1 MSEILRLQSVSR
13 NFSGLKALRDVSLG
27 IGKGEV
33 LGLIGPNGAGKTTL
47 VNVVTGVT
55 PASSGTVTFMGRD
68 ITRVKT
74 YQSARLG
81 LSRTFQ
87 VVQPFAEF
95 SALDNVAAA
104 ALFSQPG
111 ESIKS
116 ARQEARAHLAFVG
129 LEAQSDQPAATLTLA
144 MRKRLELA
152 KALAMKPKLL
162 FLDEV
167 NAGLNSAEVER
178 ATRLI
183 HQLAENGI
191 TIVMIEHLM
200 KVVLNVC
207 TRIVVLHN
215 GQLIADG
222 APRDVIKN
230 PAVVEAYLGQQV
242 CAKGW
247 RSWLIHPLSSC
258 KACARAMARFRCCG
272 ASILPYEAGRSL
284 H

>member
-1 MSEILRLQSVSR
+1 VSEILRLQSVSR

-27 IGKGEV
+27 ISKGEV

-55 PASSGTVTFMGRD
+55 PASSGTVTFMGQD

-116 ARQEARAHLAFVG
+116 AREEARAHLAFVG
-129 LEAQSDQPAATLTLA
+129 LETQSDQPAATLTLA

-178 ATRLI
+178 ATHLI

-230 PAVVEAYLGQQV
+230 PAVVEAYLGQQY
-242 CAKGW
+242 AQ
-247 RSWLIHPLSSC
+247 
-258 KACARAMARFRCCG
+258 RAG
-272 ASILPYEAGRSL
+272 AHG
-284 H
+284 

>member
-1 MSEILRLQSVSR
+1 MSEILRLDSVSR
-13 NFSGLKALRDVSLG
+13 RFSGLQALRDVSLKVN
-27 IGKGEV
+27 KGEV

-55 PASSGTVTFMGRD
+55 PASSGTLTFMEQD

-87 VVQPFAEF
+87 IVQPFAEF
-95 SALDNVAAA
+95 TALDNVAAA

-111 ESIKS
+111 QSLKS
-116 ARQEARAHLAFVG
+116 ARDEARAHLAFVG
-129 LEAQSDQPAATLTLA
+129 LEAQSAQSAATLTLA

-152 KALAMKPKLL
+152 KALAMRPKLL

-178 ATRLI
+178 ATKLI
-183 HQLAENGI
+183 HQLAADGI

-215 GQLIADG
+215 GSLIADG

-230 PAVVEAYLGQQV
+230 PAVVEAYLGQQY
-242 CAKGW
+242 AQRTAAHG
-247 RSWLIHPLSSC
+247 
-258 KACARAMARFRCCG
+258 
-272 ASILPYEAGRSL
+272 
-284 H
+284 

>member
-1 MSEILRLQSVSR
+1 MSEILQLQSVSR

-27 IGKGEV
+27 ISKGEV

-55 PASSGTVTFMGRD
+55 PASSGTVTFMGQD

-116 ARQEARAHLAFVG
+116 AREEARAHLAFVG

-152 KALAMKPKLL
+152 KALAMKPRLL

-230 PAVVEAYLGQQV
+230 PAVVEAYLGQQY
-242 CAKGW
+242 AQ
-247 RSWLIHPLSSC
+247 
-258 KACARAMARFRCCG
+258 RAG
-272 ASILPYEAGRSL
+272 AHG
-284 H
+284 

>member
-1 MSEILRLQSVSR
+1 MSEILQLQSVSR
-13 NFSGLKALRDVSLG
+13 RFGGLQALRDVSLTVNR
-27 IGKGEV
+27 GEV
-33 LGLIGPNGAGKTTL
+33 IGLIGPNGAGKTTL

-55 PASSGTVTFMGRD
+55 PATAGTVKFDDQD

-74 YQSARLG
+74 YRSARLG

-87 VVQPFAEF
+87 IVQPFAQF

-111 ESIKS
+111 ESLKA
-116 ARQEARAHLAFVG
+116 AREEARRHLAFVG
-129 LEAQSDQPAATLTLA
+129 LEAQSGQQAATLTLA

-152 KALAMKPKLL
+152 KALAMRPKLL

-178 ATRLI
+178 ATALI
-183 HQLAENGI
+183 HQLAADGI

-207 TRIVVLHN
+207 SRIVVLHN

-222 APRDVIKN
+222 QPRDVMTN
-230 PAVVEAYLGQQV
+230 PAVIEAYLGQQY
-242 CAKGW
+242 AQ
-247 RSWLIHPLSSC
+247 RI
-258 KACARAMARFRCCG
+258 G
-272 ASILPYEAGRSL
+272 AHG
-284 H
+284 

>member
-1 MSEILRLQSVSR
+1 MSEILRLDAVSKR
-13 NFSGLKALRDVSLG
+13 FSGLQALRDVTLT
-27 IGKGEV
+27 INKGEV

-47 VNVVTGVT
+47 VNTVCGVT
-55 PASSGTVTFMGRD
+55 PASSGKLTFLGKD
-68 ITRVKT
+68 ITGIKT
-74 YQSARLG
+74 YQAARLG

-87 VVQPFAEF
+87 IVQPFAEF

-104 ALFSQPG
+104 ALFSQRG
-111 ESIKS
+111 ETLKS
-116 ARQEARAHLAFVG
+116 AREEARGHLAFVG
-129 LEAQSDQPAATLTLA
+129 LDAQAGQSAATLTLA

-178 ATRLI
+178 ATKLI
-183 HQLAENGI
+183 HQLAADGI

-207 TRIVVLHN
+207 TRIAVLHN

-222 APRDVIKN
+222 QPRDVIKN
-230 PAVVEAYLGQQV
+230 PAVVDAYLGQQY
-242 CAKGW
+242 AQ
-247 RSWLIHPLSSC
+247 RN
-258 KACARAMARFRCCG
+258 
-272 ASILPYEAGRSL
+272 ASRG
-284 H
+284 

>member
-1 MSEILRLQSVSR
+1 MSEILQLQSVSR
-13 NFSGLKALRDVSLG
+13 NFSGLKALRDVSLSVS
-27 IGKGEV
+27 KGEV

-47 VNVVTGVT
+47 VNTVTGVT
-55 PASSGTVTFMGRD
+55 PASSGKVMFMGQE
-68 ITRVKT
+68 ITRGKT

-81 LSRTFQ
+81 LARTFQ
-87 VVQPFAEF
+87 IVQPFAEF

-111 ESIKS
+111 ENIRS
-116 ARQEARAHLAFVG
+116 AREEARAHLAFVG
-129 LEAQSDQPAATLTLA
+129 LDAQADQPAATLTLA

-178 ATRLI
+178 AAKLI
-183 HQLAENGI
+183 HQLSENGI

-222 APRDVIKN
+222 APRDVIKDS
-230 PAVVEAYLGQQV
+230 AVVEAYLGQQY
-242 CAKGW
+242 AQ
-247 RSWLIHPLSSC
+247 
-258 KACARAMARFRCCG
+258 RAG
-272 ASILPYEAGRSL
+272 HG
-284 H
+284 

>member
-1 MSEILRLQSVSR
+1 MSELLRLERVSR
-13 NFSGLKALRDVSLG
+13 HFSGLQALRDVTLSVAR
-27 IGKGEV
+27 GEV

-47 VNVVTGVT
+47 VNTICGVT
-55 PASSGTVTFMGRD
+55 PANSGTVTFDGTD
-68 ITRVKT
+68 ITRIKT
-74 YQSARLG
+74 YQAARLG

-87 VVQPFAEF
+87 IVQPFSEF
-95 SALDNVAAA
+95 TALDNVAAA

-111 ESIKS
+111 ASLKG
-116 ARQEARAHLAFVG
+116 AREAARAHLAFVG
-129 LEAQSDQPAATLTLA
+129 LEAQASQPAATLTLA

-183 HQLAENGI
+183 HELAAGGI

-215 GQLIADG
+215 GALIADG
-222 APRDVIKN
+222 APREVISN
-230 PAVVEAYLGQQV
+230 PAVVEAYLGQKYAQ
-242 CAKGW
+242 
-247 RSWLIHPLSSC
+247 RN
-258 KACARAMARFRCCG
+258 
-272 ASILPYEAGRSL
+272 AG
-284 H
+284 HG

>member
-1 MSEILRLQSVSR
+1 MPEILRLDALSR
-13 NFSGLKALRDVSLG
+13 HFSGLQALSGVTLG
-27 IGKGEV
+27 IDKGEV

-47 VNVVTGVT
+47 VNTICGVT
-55 PASSGTVTFMGRD
+55 PANSGHVIFMGED
-68 ITRVKT
+68 ITRIKT
-74 YQSARLG
+74 YEAARLG

-87 VVQPFAEF
+87 IVQPFAEF

-111 ESIKS
+111 ESLKS
-116 ARQEARAHLAFVG
+116 AREEARAHLAFVG
-129 LEAQSDQPAATLTLA
+129 LEAQAGQSAATLTLA

-178 ATRLI
+178 ATDLI
-183 HQLAENGI
+183 HQLAARGI

-207 TRIVVLHN
+207 TRIAVLHN

-222 APRDVIKN
+222 PPRDVIRN
-230 PAVVEAYLGQQV
+230 PAVVDAYLGQQY
-242 CAKGW
+242 AQ
-247 RSWLIHPLSSC
+247 RN
-258 KACARAMARFRCCG
+258 
-272 ASILPYEAGRSL
+272 AG
-284 H
+284 HG

>member
-1 MSEILRLQSVSR
+1 MSEILKLQSVSR

-27 IGKGEV
+27 VSKGEV

-55 PASSGTVTFMGRD
+55 PATSGSVTFMGQD

-87 VVQPFAEF
+87 IVQPFAEF

-116 ARQEARAHLAFVG
+116 AREEARAYLAFVG

-178 ATRLI
+178 ATKLI
-183 HQLAENGI
+183 HQLAESGI

-230 PAVVEAYLGQQV
+230 PAVVEAYLGQQY
-242 CAKGW
+242 AQ
-247 RSWLIHPLSSC
+247 
-258 KACARAMARFRCCG
+258 RAG
-272 ASILPYEAGRSL
+272 AHG
-284 H
+284 

>member
-1 MSEILRLQSVSR
+1 MSEILQLQSVSR
-13 NFSGLKALRDVSLG
+13 NFSGLKALSDVSLS
-27 IGKGEV
+27 INKGEV

-55 PASSGTVTFMGRD
+55 PASSGTVTFAGQD

-87 VVQPFAEF
+87 IVQPFAEL

-104 ALFSQPG
+104 ALFSRPN
-111 ESIKS
+111 ESLKS
-116 ARQEARAHLAFVG
+116 ARESAREQLAFVG

-178 ATRLI
+178 ATKLI
-183 HQLAENGI
+183 HQLAASGI

-215 GQLIADG
+215 GKLIADG
-222 APRDVIKN
+222 MPRDVIKN
-230 PAVVEAYLGQQV
+230 SAVVEAYLGQQY
-242 CAKGW
+242 AQ
-247 RSWLIHPLSSC
+247 
-258 KACARAMARFRCCG
+258 RA
-272 ASILPYEAGRSL
+272 ASHG
-284 H
+284 

>member
-1 MSEILRLQSVSR
+1 MSEILRLDAVSR
-13 NFSGLKALRDVSLG
+13 RFSGLQALREVSFA
-27 IGKGEV
+27 INKGEV

-47 VNVVTGVT
+47 VNTVCGVT
-55 PASSGTVTFMGRD
+55 PANSGVVTFDGRD
-68 ITRVKT
+68 ITRTKT
-74 YQSARLG
+74 FQAARLG

-87 VVQPFAEF
+87 IVQPFAEF

-116 ARQEARAHLAFVG
+116 AREEARAHLAFVG
-129 LEAQSDQPAATLTLA
+129 LEAQASQSAATLTLA

-178 ATRLI
+178 ATKLI
-183 HQLAENGI
+183 HQLAADGI

-207 TRIVVLHN
+207 TRIIVLHN

-230 PAVVEAYLGQQV
+230 PAVVDAYLGQQY
-242 CAKGW
+242 AQ
-247 RSWLIHPLSSC
+247 RNAAHD
-258 KACARAMARFRCCG
+258 
-272 ASILPYEAGRSL
+272 
-284 H
+284 

>member
-1 MSEILRLQSVSR
+1 MSELLRLTGVSR
-13 NFSGLKALRDVSLG
+13 RFSGLQALRDVNLSVAR
-27 IGKGEV
+27 GEV

-47 VNVVTGVT
+47 VNTICGVT
-55 PASSGTVTFMGRD
+55 PANSGSVVFDGRD
-68 ITRVKT
+68 ITRIKT
-74 YQSARLG
+74 YQAARLG

-87 VVQPFAEF
+87 IVQPFAEF

-111 ESIKS
+111 TSLKS
-116 ARQEARAHLAFVG
+116 AREAAREHLAFVG
-129 LEAQSDQPAATLTLA
+129 LEAQAEQSAATLTLA

-178 ATRLI
+178 ATKLI
-183 HQLAENGI
+183 HQLAANGI

-215 GQLIADG
+215 GHPIADG
-222 APRDVIKN
+222 PPREVISN
-230 PAVVEAYLGQQV
+230 PAVVEAYLGQQY
-242 CAKGW
+242 AQ
-247 RSWLIHPLSSC
+247 RT
-258 KACARAMARFRCCG
+258 ARHG
-272 ASILPYEAGRSL
+272 
-284 H
+284 

>member
-1 MSEILRLQSVSR
+1 MSEILKLQSVSR
-13 NFSGLKALRDVSLG
+13 NFSGLKALSDVSLG
-27 IGKGEV
+27 VSKGEV

-55 PASSGTVTFMGRD
+55 PASSGTVTFMGQD

-87 VVQPFAEF
+87 IVQPFAEF
-95 SALDNVAAA
+95 STLDNVAAA

-111 ESIKS
+111 ESIRT
-116 ARQEARAHLAFVG
+116 AREEARAHLAFVG
-129 LEAQSDQPAATLTLA
+129 LEAQADQPAATLTLA

-178 ATRLI
+178 ATKLI
-183 HQLAENGI
+183 HQLAADGI

-215 GQLIADG
+215 GGLIADG

-230 PAVVEAYLGQQV
+230 PAVVEAYLGQQY
-242 CAKGW
+242 AQ
-247 RSWLIHPLSSC
+247 
-258 KACARAMARFRCCG
+258 RAG
-272 ASILPYEAGRSL
+272 
-284 H
+284 HV

>member
-1 MSEILRLQSVSR
+1 VSEILHLQSVSR

-27 IGKGEV
+27 LSKGEV

-55 PASSGTVTFMGRD
+55 PASSGTVTFMGQD

-104 ALFSQPG
+104 ALFSQSG

-116 ARQEARAHLAFVG
+116 AREEARAHLAFVG
-129 LEAQSDQPAATLTLA
+129 LEAQSGKPAATLTLA

-183 HQLAENGI
+183 HQLAESGI

-222 APRDVIKN
+222 TPRDVIKN
-230 PAVVEAYLGQQV
+230 PAVVEAYLGQQY
-242 CAKGW
+242 AQ
-247 RSWLIHPLSSC
+247 
-258 KACARAMARFRCCG
+258 RAG
-272 ASILPYEAGRSL
+272 ADG
-284 H
+284 

>member
-1 MSEILRLQSVSR
+1 MSEILRLHDVSR
-13 NFSGLKALRDVSLG
+13 HFSGLQALRDVTLSVAR
-27 IGKGEV
+27 GEV

-47 VNVVTGVT
+47 VNTICGVT
-55 PASSGTVTFMGRD
+55 PANSGSITFDGTD
-68 ITRVKT
+68 ITRIKT
-74 YQSARLG
+74 YQAARLG

-111 ESIKS
+111 ESLRS
-116 ARQEARAHLAFVG
+116 ARETARAHLAFVG
-129 LEAQSDQPAATLTLA
+129 LEKQASQPAATLTLA

-183 HQLAENGI
+183 HELAAGGI

-207 TRIVVLHN
+207 TRIAVLHN

-222 APRDVIKN
+222 APREVIRN
-230 PAVVEAYLGQQV
+230 PAVVEAYLGQQY
-242 CAKGW
+242 AQ
-247 RSWLIHPLSSC
+247 RN
-258 KACARAMARFRCCG
+258 
-272 ASILPYEAGRSL
+272 AGRG
-284 H
+284 

>member
-13 NFSGLKALRDVSLG
+13 HFSGLKALNDVSLG
-27 IGKGEV
+27 INKGEV

-55 PASSGTVTFMGRD
+55 PASSGTVTFAGQD

-87 VVQPFAEF
+87 IVQPFAEL

-104 ALFSQPG
+104 ALFSQPN
-111 ESIKS
+111 ESLKS
-116 ARQEARAHLAFVG
+116 AREAARERLAFVG

-178 ATRLI
+178 ATKLI
-183 HQLAENGI
+183 HELAASGI

-215 GQLIADG
+215 GRLIADG
-222 APRDVIKN
+222 LPRDVIKN
-230 PAVVEAYLGQQV
+230 PAVVEAYLGQQY
-242 CAKGW
+242 AQ
-247 RSWLIHPLSSC
+247 
-258 KACARAMARFRCCG
+258 RAAAHG
-272 ASILPYEAGRSL
+272 
-284 H
+284 

>member
-1 MSEILRLQSVSR
+1 MSDILRLQSVSR
-13 NFSGLKALRDVSLG
+13 RFGGLQALRDVSLTVN
-27 IGKGEV
+27 KGEV
-33 LGLIGPNGAGKTTL
+33 IGLIGPNGAGKTTL

-55 PASSGTVTFMGRD
+55 PATAGTVTFDGQD

-74 YQSARLG
+74 YRSARLG

-87 VVQPFAEF
+87 IVQPFAEF

-104 ALFSQPG
+104 ALFSRPG
-111 ESIKS
+111 ESLKA
-116 ARQEARAHLAFVG
+116 AREEARRHLAFVG
-129 LEAQSDQPAATLTLA
+129 LEAQSGQQAATLTLA

-152 KALAMKPKLL
+152 KALAMRPKLL

-178 ATRLI
+178 ATALI
-183 HQLAENGI
+183 HQLAADGI

-207 TRIVVLHN
+207 SRIVVLHN

-222 APRDVIKN
+222 QPRDVMTD
-230 PAVVEAYLGQQV
+230 PAVIEAYLGQQY
-242 CAKGW
+242 AQ
-247 RSWLIHPLSSC
+247 RI
-258 KACARAMARFRCCG
+258 G
-272 ASILPYEAGRSL
+272 AHG
-284 H
+284 

>member
-1 MSEILRLQSVSR
+1 MSEILRLYAVSPR
-13 NFSGLKALRDVSLG
+13 FSGLQALREVTLG
-27 IGKGEV
+27 INKGEV

-47 VNVVTGVT
+47 VNTICGVT
-55 PASSGTVTFMGRD
+55 PANSGTITFNDRD
-68 ITRVKT
+68 ITRIKT
-74 YQSARLG
+74 FQAARLR

-87 VVQPFAEF
+87 IVQPFAEF

-111 ESIKS
+111 ESLKS
-116 ARQEARAHLAFVG
+116 AREEARAHLAFVG
-129 LEAQSDQPAATLTLA
+129 LKPQASQLAATLTLA

-167 NAGLNSAEVER
+167 NAGLNSAEVEG
-178 ATRLI
+178 ATKLI
-183 HQLAENGI
+183 HQLAAGGI

-222 APRDVIKN
+222 EPRDVIKN
-230 PAVVEAYLGQQV
+230 PAVVDAYLGQQY
-242 CAKGW
+242 AQRNAANG
-247 RSWLIHPLSSC
+247 
-258 KACARAMARFRCCG
+258 
-272 ASILPYEAGRSL
+272 
-284 H
+284 

>member
-13 NFSGLKALRDVSLG
+13 HFSGLKALSDVSLG
-27 IGKGEV
+27 IAKGEV

-55 PASSGTVTFMGRD
+55 PANSGTVTFAGQD

-74 YQSARLG
+74 YESARLG

-87 VVQPFAEF
+87 IVQPFAEL

-104 ALFSQPG
+104 ALFSQPN
-111 ESIKS
+111 ESLKS
-116 ARQEARAHLAFVG
+116 ARESARDRLAFVG
-129 LEAQSDQPAATLTLA
+129 LEAQSSQPAATLTLA

-183 HQLAENGI
+183 HELAASGI

-215 GQLIADG
+215 GKLIADG
-222 APRDVIKN
+222 LPREVIKN
-230 PAVVEAYLGQQV
+230 PAVVEAYLGQQY
-242 CAKGW
+242 AQ
-247 RSWLIHPLSSC
+247 
-258 KACARAMARFRCCG
+258 RA
-272 ASILPYEAGRSL
+272 ASHG
-284 H
+284 

>member
-1 MSEILRLQSVSR
+1 VSEILRLQSVSR
-13 NFSGLKALRDVSLG
+13 NFSGLKALRDVSLDVN
-27 IGKGEV
+27 KGEV

-55 PASSGTVTFMGRD
+55 PASSGAVTFMEQD

-111 ESIKS
+111 ESIRS
-116 ARQEARAHLAFVG
+116 ARQEARQHLAFVG
-129 LEAQSDQPAATLTLA
+129 LEAQSNQPAATLTLA

-183 HQLAENGI
+183 HELAASGI

-222 APRDVIKN
+222 TPRDVIKN
-230 PAVVEAYLGQQV
+230 PAVVEAYLGQQY
-242 CAKGW
+242 AQ
-247 RSWLIHPLSSC
+247 
-258 KACARAMARFRCCG
+258 RAG
-272 ASILPYEAGRSL
+272 AHG
-284 H
+284 